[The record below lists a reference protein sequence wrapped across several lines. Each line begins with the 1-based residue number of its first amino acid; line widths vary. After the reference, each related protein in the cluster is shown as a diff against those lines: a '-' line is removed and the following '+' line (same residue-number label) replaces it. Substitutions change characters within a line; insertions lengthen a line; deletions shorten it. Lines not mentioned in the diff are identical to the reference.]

1 MNNSDD
7 YEKEGIIDL
16 FWPFSLLYVKS
27 QEKREP
33 IPKTPNLFDLD
44 AIRIKE
50 ENEKKKK
57 EEDEKKKKEENIIK
71 KPISSSLKATAA
83 VFQPNSFSTPV
94 KNEDYP
100 ISMIDVIFKR
110 KLERVEAGKNMSM
123 TELCALI
130 KHELNITIVS
140 TKQIEAVEVIEE
152 ACKLLNLRMTNY
164 LKDDAI
170 LCYSSIETYVH
181 Y

>member
-1 MNNSDD
+1 MNTSNE
-7 YEKEGIIDL
+7 YEREGMLNL
-16 FWPFSLLYVKS
+16 FWPFSLLYVTS
-27 QEKREP
+27 QEKKTKP
-33 IPKTPNLFDLD
+33 LPKRSNLFDLD

-50 ENEKKKK
+50 EKK
-57 EEDEKKKKEENIIK
+57 EEEKKTEDINKTST
-71 KPISSSLKATAA
+71 SSTLKATAA
-83 VFQPNSFSTPV
+83 EFKPNSFTLV
-94 KNEDYP
+94 KNEEYP
-100 ISMIDVIFKR
+100 YSMIDIIFNR
-110 KLERVEAGKNMSM
+110 KLERVEAGKKMSM

-140 TKQIEAVEVIEE
+140 TKQIEAVEVIEA

-170 LCYSSIETYVH
+170 LCYASIETYVH